1 MPVQYADA
9 LPDGCFQHDLA
20 LYLLNDS
27 CLETKQK
34 QTVAYAVLDHVHL
47 RDARVARNKSLTCR
61 GVLPPHC
68 SNVLVNGV
76 ANADLRE
83 SNGLTIGI
91 KRGEVI
97 CSISSFMFG
106 WAYRRFLSAAAR
118 LRLYSAVA
126 RSASSRELRWDLTA
140 SFILA
145 VIILGR
151 AHRRLYSAEARS
163 ASTRGL
169 GWGLN
174 ASSRGL
180 LRDSSRRRGLV
191 LWTVAC
197 SFWLLC
203 S

>member
-1 MPVQYADA
+1 MPLQYADA

-27 CLETKQK
+27 CLDTKQK

-61 GVLPPHC
+61 GVFLVLPPQC
-68 SNVLVNGV
+68 SKVLVNGV

-91 KRGEVI
+91 KRGENDEV
-97 CSISSFMFG
+97 SISSFMLG

-118 LRLYSAVA
+118 LRLYSAEA

-140 SFILA
+140 SSRGSLG
-145 VIILGR
+145 VIMLGR
-151 AHRRLYSAEARS
+151 AHRRLYSADARS

-169 GWGLN
+169 GWGFN

-180 LRDSSRRRGLV
+180 WRDLSRRRGLM
-191 LWTVAC
+191 LWNA
-197 SFWLLC
+197 
-203 S
+203 